1 MMRRSRHAMV
11 LAVAV
16 LVCSAHI
23 GSPDAWYDGTAG
35 PYRVLVHVQAPP
47 VVPGIAVVNVRADE
61 PGVDRVTAFVNRFDA
76 TGGTPPPD
84 VATPVAGNP
93 GWYRTRLWVMTAGS
107 NSVTIAVRGG
117 KGSGTVIVP
126 LTAVAGRR
134 LGFDRP
140 LAAVL
145 LVAGLVLALGIVT
158 IVGAAVR
165 ESVLPPGA
173 EPDAQRQRRSRW
185 AMARAAGIF
194 VLVIVGTA
202 AWWRAEDR
210 RFARNLFRSMSVAA
224 RLEPAAS
231 AEPAEPR
238 WRLVLAITDSAW
250 LHRNDVG
257 WLRARRLPQPGELI
271 ADHDKLV
278 HLFVVASDGRSAFA
292 HLHPTTTDTVT
303 FEAALPP
310 LPAGSY
316 SVFADI
322 VHASGFTETLTSSI
336 EVPSASS
343 AGRAESDSVASAADA
358 DASWASGRRAGDATH
373 AVLED
378 GTTLTWARDGRPL
391 VADQEAGLRFA
402 VTPPPGDTAS
412 LEPYLGM
419 AGHAV
424 VVRDDHSVFIHLHPL
439 GTISLAAQSRLA
451 RTDAGDGMGHPME
464 TPAAAPSMAGR
475 DTVYFPYAFP
485 RPGNYTVWVQVKRR
499 GRVLTGS
506 FPAEIGLGPR

>member
-1 MMRRSRHAMV
+1 MKCRIHHAAL
-11 LAVAV
+11 LAAAV
-16 LVCSAHI
+16 VVCSAHI
-23 GSPDAWYDGTAG
+23 GSPDAWYDGPAG

-47 VVPGIAVVNVRADE
+47 VVPGIAVVNVRANE
-61 PGVDRVTAFVNRFDA
+61 PGIDRVTAFVNRFDA

-84 VATPVAGNP
+84 VAAPVADNP

-107 NSVTIAVRGG
+107 NSVTIAVRGD
-117 KGSGTVIVP
+117 KGSGTIVVP

-145 LVAGLVLALGIVT
+145 LIAGLGLALGIVT

-173 EPDAQRQRRSRW
+173 EPDAPRRRRARW

-194 VLVIVGTA
+194 VLVITGTA

-210 RFARNLFRSMSVAA
+210 RFARNLFRSMPITARVDSAVA
-224 RLEPAAS
+224 RSTVL
-231 AEPAEPR
+231 
-238 WRLVLAITDSAW
+238 LAITDSAW
-250 LHRNDVG
+250 SHRNDVG
-257 WLRARRLPQPGELI
+257 WLRARRLPQPSELI

-278 HLFVVASDGRSAFA
+278 HLFVIASDGRSAFA

-303 FEAALPP
+303 FAAALPP
-310 LPAGSY
+310 LPAGRY

-336 EVPSASS
+336 DVTSDESTRGTSRDGIAS
-343 AGRAESDSVASAADA
+343 VADA
-358 DASWASGRRAGDATH
+358 DASWATAERIGDSTH
-373 AVLED
+373 VVLED
-378 GTTLTWARDGRPL
+378 GTTLAWLRDDRPL
-391 VADQEAGLRFA
+391 VADREASLRFA
-402 VTPPPGDTAS
+402 VAPPPGDTAS

-424 VVRDDHSVFIHLHPL
+424 VVRNDRSVFIHLHPL

-451 RTDAGDGMGHPME
+451 PADGSDGMRHASDARAVVP
-464 TPAAAPSMAGR
+464 

-485 RPGNYTVWVQVKRR
+485 RAGAYTVWVQVKRR

-506 FPAEIGLGPR
+506 FVAEVASGTRDTR

>member
-1 MMRRSRHAMV
+1 MMRRVRHATI
-11 LAVAV
+11 LAAAV
-16 LVCSAHI
+16 VVCSAHI
-23 GSPDAWYDGTAG
+23 GSPDAWYDGPAG

-47 VVPGIAVVNVRADE
+47 VVPGIAVVNVRANE

-84 VATPVAGNP
+84 VAAPVADNP

-107 NSVTIAVRGG
+107 NSVTIAVQGG
-117 KGSGTVIVP
+117 KGSGTIVVP

-145 LVAGLVLALGIVT
+145 FIAGLVLALGIVT

-173 EPDAQRQRRSRW
+173 EPDAQRQRRARW

-194 VLVIVGTA
+194 VLVITGTA

-210 RFARNLFRSMSVAA
+210 RFARNLFRSMSVTA
-224 RLEPAAS
+224 RVEPAA
-231 AEPAEPR
+231 PR
-238 WRLVLAITDSAW
+238 PRLLLAITDSAW

-257 WLRARRLPQPGELI
+257 WLRGRRLPQPSELI
-271 ADHDKLV
+271 TDHAKLI

-292 HLHPTTTDTVT
+292 HLHPTTIDTVT
-303 FEAALPP
+303 FEAVLPP
-310 LPAGSY
+310 LPAGTY
-316 SVFADI
+316 SVFADV

-336 EVPSASS
+336 TVPNGPATVSAS
-343 AGRAESDSVASAADA
+343 GSDSVASVADS
-358 DASWASGRRAGDATH
+358 DASWATAKRTGDATR

-378 GTTLTWARDGRPL
+378 GTTLTWVRDDRPL
-391 VADQEAGLRFA
+391 TAGEEAGLRFA
-402 VTPPPGDTAS
+402 VTPPSGDTAL

-424 VVRDDHSVFIHLHPL
+424 VVRDDRSVFIHLHPL

-451 RTDAGDGMGHPME
+451 RTEATDGSDGMRHGMD
-464 TPAAAPSMAGR
+464 APTTVQ

-485 RPGNYTVWVQVKRR
+485 RPGDYTVWVQVKRR

-506 FPAEIGLGPR
+506 FSAEVASAPR